1 VFIRYQKNYPWTMEK
16 RCSNCKEP
24 IEPVSR
30 TVCIKCLG
38 TSFDYSYVDQGF
50 ETQEDADRRIRQQQF
65 EKDAKPSA
73 KGFIYFVLWY
83 GGLAFLAFLVLGV
96 VTGGFGGSSSNEP
109 DRECFNYEK
118 PNGDW
123 ANSCD
128 L

>member
-1 VFIRYQKNYPWTMEK
+1 MEK
-16 RCSNCKEP
+16 CCSNCKES
-24 IEPVSR
+24 IKPVSR

-38 TSFDYSYVDQGF
+38 TSFDYSYVGQGL
-50 ETQEDADRRIRQQQF
+50 ETQEEADRRRRQQQF
-65 EKDAKPSA
+65 EKDSKPSV
-73 KGFIYFVLWY
+73 KGFMFFILWY
-83 GGLAFLAFLVLGV
+83 GGLALLAFIVLGV
-96 VTGGFGGSSSNEP
+96 ATGGFGSSNEP

>member
-1 VFIRYQKNYPWTMEK
+1 MEK
-16 RCSNCKEP
+16 WCSNCKEL

-38 TSFDYSYVDQGF
+38 TSFEYSYVDQGF
-50 ETQEDADRRIRQQQF
+50 ETQEEADRRRRQQQF
-65 EKDAKPSA
+65 EKDSKPSA
-73 KGFIYFVLWY
+73 KGFMYFVLWY
-83 GGLAFLAFLVLGV
+83 GGLAFLAFLVFGV
-96 VTGGFGGSSSNEP
+96 ITGGFGGSSSNVP
-109 DRECFNYEK
+109 DKECFNYEK